1 MAIHNREVDPTIIA
15 WLNQRPGPF
24 AARTEESVM
33 KAAWANFNEG
43 RVGSIE
49 TLLEFRF
56 DLGKAK
62 VRPRQTL
69 LGGWVLDREVSA

>member
-1 MAIHNREVDPTIIA
+1 MAIHNREVDPAIIA

-43 RVGSIE
+43 RVSSIE
-49 TLLEFRF
+49 ILLGFRF

-69 LGGWVLDREVSA
+69 LGGWVLDREVSV